1 MSEQQVNPI
10 ATAVKTAGNPLAN
23 YFRQPKIFIRLPSQ
37 GRFYPEGSLD
47 RSAIDEYPVFAMTAK
62 DELMFKTPDALM
74 NGQATVSVIKSCI
87 PAIKDPWQMPSLD
100 LDACLVAI
108 RIATYGD
115 NMDVSATCPNCQTS
129 NDFVM
134 GLIGYLDSVSQF
146 VYEDTLTI
154 GPLLVEIRPYSY
166 KEVSKTAIKTLEQ
179 QKIFAIV
186 NDENISDEEKLERFG
201 SSFLKLTEMTVDVI
215 CGCIE
220 SIATPEGTVTDKDI
234 IKNFIENTTSEI
246 FNAIKDHVDH
256 MKDAMKL
263 QSQQVKC
270 SNCSHEWAVNLEL
283 DQTNFFGKGS

>member
-23 YFRQPKIFIRLPSQ
+23 YFRQPKIYIRLPSQ

-47 RSAIDEYPVFAMTAK
+47 KSAIDEYPVFAMTAK

-87 PAIKDPWQMPSLD
+87 PAIRDPWNMPSLD

-108 RIATYGD
+108 RIATYGE
-115 NMDVSATCPNCQTS
+115 NMDVTATCPNCQTV
-129 NDFVM
+129 NDLVM
-134 GLIGYLDSVSQF
+134 SLLGYLDSVSTF
-146 VYEDTLTI
+146 VYEDTIHIDPLTI
-154 GPLLVEIRPYSY
+154 KIRPYSY

-179 QKIFAIV
+179 QKIFAVV
-186 NDENISDEEKLERFG
+186 NDDTLSDEEKLDRFG
-201 SSFLKLTEMTVDVI
+201 ASFLKLTEMTVDVI

-220 SIATPEGTVTDKDI
+220 SIATPEGTVTDTLI

-246 FNAIKDHVDH
+246 FNTIKDHVER
-256 MKDAMKL
+256 MKESMKL
-263 QSQQVKC
+263 QSQQVVC
-270 SNCSHEWAVNLEL
+270 TNCNHEWSLNLEM
-283 DQTNFFGKGS
+283 DQTNFFDRGS

>member
-10 ATAVKTAGNPLAN
+10 AQAVKTAGNPLSN

-47 RSAIDEYPVFAMTAK
+47 HSAIDEYPVFAMTAK

-115 NMDVSATCPNCQTS
+115 NMDVTSTCPNCQTL

-134 GLIGYLDSVSQF
+134 SLLGYLDTVSQF
-146 VYEDTLTI
+146 VYEDTLQI
-154 GPLLVEIRPYSY
+154 GPLTIKIRPYSY
-166 KEVSKTAIKTLEQ
+166 REVSKTAIKTLEQ
-179 QKIFAIV
+179 QKIFAVV
-186 NDENISDEEKLERFG
+186 NDENMSDEEKLERFG

-220 SIATPEGTVTDKDI
+220 SITTPEGTVSDTDI

-246 FNAIKDHVDH
+246 FNTIKDHVDH
-256 MKDAMKL
+256 MKEVMKM

-270 SNCSHEWAVNLEL
+270 SNCGHEWSVNLEL
-283 DQTNFFGKGS
+283 DQTNFFAKGS